1 LVLFNASLLMFS
13 TTESPSGS
21 GDLFFGDA
29 GGAEERNGVRINKRD
44 KVTLAT
50 RGVAVKIMLISIK
63 EILFQNRSLFN
74 IENSN
79 YDHH

>member
-1 LVLFNASLLMFS
+1 MLF
-13 TTESPSGS
+13 TTEYPSGS
-21 GDLFFGDA
+21 GDLFFCDA
-29 GGAEERNGVRINKRD
+29 GRTKERKRERINKSD

-50 RGVAVKIMLISIK
+50 HRDAVKIMLISIK
-63 EILFQNRSLFN
+63 EIHFQNRSLFN